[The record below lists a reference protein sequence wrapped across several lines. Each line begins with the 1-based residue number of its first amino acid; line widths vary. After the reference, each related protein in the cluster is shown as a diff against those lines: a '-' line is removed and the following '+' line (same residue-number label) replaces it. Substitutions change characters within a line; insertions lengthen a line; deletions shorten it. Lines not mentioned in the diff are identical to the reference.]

1 MNSYDDFLE
10 RRAKGNKKISEQ
22 EFLPYNRFLALDSR
36 AYEDGTVP
44 VKYKEMMG
52 LTASLVLRCNDCIT
66 YHLDRCIEEGA
77 GKEELNEALNIG
89 LIVGGSII
97 IPHLRFAL
105 EQIELIFEKKK

>member
-10 RRAKGNKKISEQ
+10 RRAKGNERISQQ

-36 AYEDGTVP
+36 AYEDGAIP
-44 VKYKEMMG
+44 VKYKELLG

-77 GKEELNEALNIG
+77 SKEELNEALNIG

-105 EQIELIFEKKK
+105 EQIELIYEKKK